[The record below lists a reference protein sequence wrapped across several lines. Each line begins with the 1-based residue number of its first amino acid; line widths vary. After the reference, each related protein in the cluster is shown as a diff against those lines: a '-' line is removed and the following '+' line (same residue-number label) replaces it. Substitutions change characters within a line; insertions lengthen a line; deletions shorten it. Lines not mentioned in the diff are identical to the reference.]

1 MIDKN
6 GKLFGKINII
16 DLLIILVIVA
26 AIAFVGKRFF
36 AGNDNDYGTPERVRM
51 TFFADEAPALLAG
64 KAEAGE
70 PVTDYDNST
79 SLGTLSSYESED
91 AYTYELDPTT
101 GEIVKVPVANT
112 CFLTFTCDTAGY
124 VADDAL
130 RINGFEYNVGNTITM
145 RAGQTRVSC
154 RLAQIEVTD

>member
-6 GKLFGKINII
+6 GKLFGKVNII

-36 AGNDNDYGTPERVRM
+36 AGNDNDYGTPERVRL
-51 TFFADEAPALLAG
+51 TFYADEAPALLSG

-91 AYTYELDPTT
+91 AYTYTYDATA
-101 GEIVKVPVANT
+101 GEAVKVPVPNV
-112 CFLTFTCDTAGY
+112 CFLTFSCETEGY
-124 VADDAL
+124 VAADGL
-130 RINGFEYNVGNTITM
+130 RINGFQYCIGGSHTICVG
-145 RAGQTRVSC
+145 RARVNC
-154 RLAQIEVTD
+154 RLANFEVIG